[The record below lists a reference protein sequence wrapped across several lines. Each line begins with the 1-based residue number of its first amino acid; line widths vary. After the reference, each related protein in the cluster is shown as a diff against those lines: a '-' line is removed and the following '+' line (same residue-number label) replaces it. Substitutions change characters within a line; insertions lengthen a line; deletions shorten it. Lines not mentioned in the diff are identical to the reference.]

1 MKLGMTTFT
10 ISRPF
15 PRFLKFT
22 SLWSM
27 ELQTKCRT
35 PWMFG
40 SSTFQQLGLKFV
52 CKNGGNLMDRIAIYL
67 WLVKILF
74 SLTGVRHYAQHSDV
88 EAVSWMT
95 NIGAWIIRNYKFSS
109 LTLRNHECWRL
120 DGSASTSDTLHCIHI
135 TTILVIFITIIYL
148 FIIVFLN
155 LIFLLDLHPCIDIE
169 CEKFAHCVAISPHE
183 YTCRCN
189 TSCPSY
195 EEQVCASN
203 GRTFS
208 NLCLLN
214 KEICDTDANFTIY
227 HPGSCTGISLVAT
240 SYSWC
245 EWCTK
250 KRLSCI

>member
-10 ISRPF
+10 IFRPF

-74 SLTGVRHYAQHSDV
+74 SFTGVRHYAQHSDV

-95 NIGAWIIRNYKFSS
+95 NIGGWIIRNYKFSLSFKCTKLSAFDFWEVLVTSVKSSSFLVSVVCFGSVFWDVLS
-109 LTLRNHECWRL
+109 LRL
-120 DGSASTSDTLHCIHI
+120 WL
-135 TTILVIFITIIYL
+135 
-148 FIIVFLN
+148 
-155 LIFLLDLHPCIDIE
+155 
-169 CEKFAHCVAISPHE
+169 
-183 YTCRCN
+183 CN
-189 TSCPSY
+189 TSLRFV
-195 EEQVCASN
+195 ET
-203 GRTFS
+203 R
-208 NLCLLN
+208 
-214 KEICDTDANFTIY
+214 
-227 HPGSCTGISLVAT
+227 LVRRDET
-240 SYSWC
+240 
-245 EWCTK
+245 
-250 KRLSCI
+250 R

>member
-10 ISRPF
+10 IFRPF

-22 SLWSM
+22 SLWNM

-74 SLTGVRHYAQHSDV
+74 SFTGVRHYAQHSDV

-95 NIGAWIIRNYKFSS
+95 NIGGWIIRNYKFSS

-120 DGSASTSDTLHCIHI
+120 DGSASTSDTLHCIHKLASSWVYTSTEWYI

-155 LIFLLDLHPCIDIE
+155 LIFRAGWRTKVTIHHHG
-169 CEKFAHCVAISPHE
+169 KWK
-183 YTCRCN
+183 YRQR
-189 TSCPSY
+189 SC
-195 EEQVCASN
+195 
-203 GRTFS
+203 
-208 NLCLLN
+208 
-214 KEICDTDANFTIY
+214 
-227 HPGSCTGISLVAT
+227 SL
-240 SYSWC
+240 
-245 EWCTK
+245 
-250 KRLSCI
+250 RMMD

>member
-74 SLTGVRHYAQHSDV
+74 SFIGVRHYAQHSDV

-95 NIGAWIIRNYKFSS
+95 NIGGWIIRNYKFSS
-109 LTLRNHECWRL
+109 LTLRNHECWRS
-120 DGSASTSDTLHCIHI
+120 DGSASTSDTLHCIHKLASSWVYTSTEWYI

-148 FIIVFLN
+148 FHLPA
-155 LIFLLDLHPCIDIE
+155 L
-169 CEKFAHCVAISPHE
+169 
-183 YTCRCN
+183 
-189 TSCPSY
+189 
-195 EEQVCASN
+195 
-203 GRTFS
+203 TFS
-208 NLCLLN
+208 L
-214 KEICDTDANFTIY
+214 
-227 HPGSCTGISLVAT
+227 
-240 SYSWC
+240 
-245 EWCTK
+245 
-250 KRLSCI
+250 